1 VVKLSLQIYA
11 VSDASQ
17 ICFDESASTFVAF
30 SDSIQSLRREQM
42 DGGIER
48 LIIEWS

>member
-1 VVKLSLQIYA
+1 MSLDIRTLPD
-11 VSDASQ
+11 VSE
-17 ICFDESASTFVAF
+17 IRFDDSASTFAA
-30 SDSIQSLRREQM
+30 SPDPIHSLCGEQM